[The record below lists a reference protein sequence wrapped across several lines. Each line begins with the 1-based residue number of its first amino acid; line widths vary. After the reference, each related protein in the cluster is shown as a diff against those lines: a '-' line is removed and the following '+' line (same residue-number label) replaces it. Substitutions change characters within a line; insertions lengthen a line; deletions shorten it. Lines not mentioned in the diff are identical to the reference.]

1 MGKVWN
7 VAIYARV
14 STDRKE
20 QQESIPMQVQ
30 SLRKW
35 IFEKSK
41 ADKTYLYNIIEVYE
55 DAGFSGSDFQRDS
68 FIRMRQDIDKGKIN
82 MVLTRDLSRFSRNYI
97 LAGYY
102 IEDYFKENNIRFV
115 SVLDNVDTMNEVDDI
130 VPFKNILNEMYI
142 KDCSKRTKD
151 GLKQRMVRGSSIAS
165 RPPYGYIFSE
175 VYDGN
180 IKTIRLI
187 PAKDE
192 TSETVKEIYSLYLK
206 GWGFG
211 KIAAYFNNIGMPPPS
226 SRIKNFKRAQS
237 GIWTNGTICSILTNP
252 KYAGIMA
259 QHRFKKVS
267 YKIKKIIKTDKD
279 EWICGGQF
287 QGIITMEIFEEVQRI
302 MKKRAK
308 CCRYKGEIIHPFS
321 TVLKCGACK
330 GSMSYRKKYEGYKCT
345 LSQIGGGRCTAHSVK
360 EKYLKQIIAQ
370 SLKEYADKY
379 IDKEKLYKESAE
391 KQNKE
396 EDHEVKIKNIQNE
409 LNKLDFEIKKV
420 YEDRFNNILTEKN
433 AENIICS
440 IQKRQEDLL
449 KRKDELINVY
459 SGADNKYAIC
469 KNKIDDI
476 LNFEELDRET
486 VETLIESIVVEE
498 EKAAGKKKIHIYY
511 KFANPLLK

>member
-1 MGKVWN
+1 MERVWN

-20 QQESIPMQVQ
+20 QQESIPMQIQ

-41 ADKTYLYNIIEVYE
+41 TDKTSLYNITEVYE
-55 DAGFSGSDFQRDS
+55 DAGFSGSNFQRDS

-102 IEDYFKENNIRFV
+102 IEDYFKENNVRFV

-151 GLKQRMVRGSSIAS
+151 GLKQRMIRGSSIAS
-165 RPPYGYIFSE
+165 RPPYGYIFTE

-180 IKTIRLI
+180 IKTIKLI

-211 KIAAYFNNIGMPPPS
+211 KIASYLNNKGVLPPS

-267 YKIKKIIKTDKD
+267 YKIKKVIKTDKD
-279 EWICGGQF
+279 EWIYGEQF
-287 QGIITMEIFEEVQRI
+287 QGIIAMEIFEEVQRT
-302 MKKRAK
+302 MKKEQNAAD
-308 CCRYKGEIIHPFS
+308 I
-321 TVLKCGACK
+321 
-330 GSMSYRKKYEGYKCT
+330 
-345 LSQIGGGRCTAHSVK
+345 K
-360 EKYLKQIIAQ
+360 ERQ
-370 SLKEYADKY
+370 
-379 IDKEKLYKESAE
+379 
-391 KQNKE
+391 
-396 EDHEVKIKNIQNE
+396 
-409 LNKLDFEIKKV
+409 F
-420 YEDRFNNILTEKN
+420 ILF
-433 AENIICS
+433 
-440 IQKRQEDLL
+440 QL
-449 KRKDELINVY
+449 
-459 SGADNKYAIC
+459 
-469 KNKIDDI
+469 
-476 LNFEELDRET
+476 F
-486 VETLIESIVVEE
+486 
-498 EKAAGKKKIHIYY
+498 
-511 KFANPLLK
+511 